1 MVIKNPDVFKDS
13 YRYDADHRQC
23 LYTGL
28 YGDYVPNVLSGVI
41 ASIHGKS
48 HAKELEVYREKTGET
63 VLRAGMLHNHI
74 QPNVIATHIYDLIKN
89 CHYVHKDLPT
99 KVDSLVT
106 FETKEYRNFTVK
118 TTSHSY
124 PLGFMYTLHMYFSGK
139 SKKEIIEKVGEDV
152 YAVVI
157 GTPYDPFTQ
166 EGYVALKEEAAE
178 LATCYANKINVQRS
192 LESDEE
198 TKMNNEYSQKLMA
211 IDRKFAELQDE
222 KEAIE
227 KERDLNRQK
236 IREKHD
242 DKVRAIREEY
252 DERLAVIKQKM
263 DQIGVKQQW
272 DPSTKHSD
280 REWRAVKNSDG
291 TIGLLV
297 YNTK

>member
-23 LYTGL
+23 LRTGL
-28 YGDYVPNVLSGVI
+28 YGDYVPNVLSGII
-41 ASIHGKS
+41 ASIAGKS
-48 HAKELEVYREKTGET
+48 HAKELEVYREKDGET
-63 VLRAGMLHNHI
+63 VLRSGMLHNHI
-74 QPNVIATHIYDLIKN
+74 QPNVIATHIYDLIKA
-89 CHYVHKDLPT
+89 CHYTHKDLPT

-118 TTSHSY
+118 VTPHSY
-124 PLGFMYTLHMYFSGK
+124 PLGFMYTLYMYFSGK

-178 LATCYANKINVQRS
+178 LSKCYANKINIQRS

-198 TKMNNEYSQKLMA
+198 TKMNNEYSQRLIA

-227 KERDLNRQK
+227 KERDLNRK
-236 IREKHD
+236 RIREKYD
-242 DKVRAIREEY
+242 DKVRAIREEH
-252 DERLAVIKQKM
+252 DEHLAVIKQKM

-272 DPSTKHSD
+272 EPSKYSD
-280 REWRAVKNSDG
+280 REWRAVKNPDG